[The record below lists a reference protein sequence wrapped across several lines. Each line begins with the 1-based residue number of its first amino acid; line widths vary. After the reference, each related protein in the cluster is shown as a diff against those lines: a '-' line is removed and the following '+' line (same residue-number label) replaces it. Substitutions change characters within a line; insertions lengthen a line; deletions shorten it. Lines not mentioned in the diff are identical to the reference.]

1 MRGFI
6 IRLAAATCLLTVS
19 VGAAEAAVCV
29 TTEDHGL
36 SHTSLALDPSD
47 ERGHTRRAVSGR
59 SLAGEDSMSPGPQ
72 TESSIKRG
80 FRIRGPSTM
89 SGVGRSVSGPNRFKV
104 NGADAALSTP
114 CWRFTRSRRWR
125 LARWQRTRLR
135 RLWP

>member
-47 ERGHTRRAVSGR
+47 ERGQTRRAVSGR
-59 SLAGEDSMSPGPQ
+59 SLAGEHSMSPGRKLRVR
-72 TESSIKRG
+72 SSAG
-80 FRIRGPSTM
+80 FAF
-89 SGVGRSVSGPNRFKV
+89 V
-104 NGADAALSTP
+104 D
-114 CWRFTRSRRWR
+114 RRR
-125 LARWQRTRLR
+125 
-135 RLWP
+135 